1 MKETYENSAEYRE
14 VPQMTRSEYIAEYH
28 DITTHFDEEK
38 KEIKKVF
45 PIAIIMAVIC
55 VVVLFLLFLSGNN
68 ILHYNWRIHFYL
80 GQETAI
86 FYFILPLI
94 PTFPFLAML
103 KRFKKIKN
111 KENERLKDLED
122 RKNLCIE
129 IGTYNAEE

>member
-1 MKETYENSAEYRE
+1 MKKTYENSAEYRE
-14 VPQMTRSEYIAEYH
+14 VPRMTRSEYLAEYH
-28 DITTHFDEEK
+28 DITTYFEEEK

-68 ILHYNWRIHFYL
+68 ILRYNWRVHFYL

-86 FYFILPLI
+86 FYFLIPLI

-103 KRFKKIKN
+103 KRYKNIKD

-122 RKNLCIE
+122 RKNLCME
-129 IGTYNAEE
+129 FGTYNVDA